1 MTGVPRRRRRGFPRL
16 PPTRPGA
23 GTGNGAHTFALF
35 TRELRDSWR
44 VVGPALGA

>member
-1 MTGVPRRRRRGFPRL
+1 MSRRRRRDSPRL

-23 GTGNGAHTFALF
+23 GTGNGNGAHTFALF